1 MCLRCIRWKDSME
14 KKMQALQDALDKITA
29 QIPAINPSQHAT
41 TPAGHESNFQ
51 NMSSQDDAR
60 TDSLQQINSW
70 DVVIDPGTGAG
81 AAPGSCITSTVDA
94 TPPTVSQH
102 LDLVSKG
109 IISTE
114 SAELYFRTYMNRL
127 DHFVYSILGPDG
139 HESLDVVRHRSPL
152 LAAAICTV
160 GALHSRPNEADYD
173 SSRKE
178 LIHLSEGTSIVPNKD
193 LDDVRALC
201 IGSLWLADLAWP
213 LASLAV
219 RLATELQL
227 YKSLDKFLQ
236 GDRQHYLR
244 TRLYYHV
251 YVSDHHASIAFGRPP
266 MTRESE
272 PIRNAREFL
281 KSKHATEDDA
291 RLVSQVCRW
300 SLLSEIYDTFGV
312 DIDRPLSAKEVSQ
325 VRRLHVSLDSLR
337 AEWSDKFVA
346 NVHVGNYPRKGVSL
360 QYYFAKLYLCSHA
373 FRGPALSNAESL
385 PSDLLIERDEIADN
399 AVAAAMAILRYIIT
413 DTEAQTFLNGLPTYF
428 HVMVAFVFVF
438 LMKVSAQPMLNIRL
452 HKEEVKS
459 LISEAL
465 SALKVVTSSMH
476 HRHLL
481 VSITAS
487 IGDVMSRVQN
497 TEEQNVGL
505 VPDIRHEMEE
515 PDLLGH
521 DLAFDPYFLSTY
533 DFQMHQMMD
542 FDIDNELGNGG

>member
-1 MCLRCIRWKDSME
+1 ME

-29 QIPAINPSQHAT
+29 QIPEINSSQRT
-41 TPAGHESNFQ
+41 TSLIGHESHDPETFLQ
-51 NMSSQDDAR
+51 TGAQADSSQ
-60 TDSLQQINSW
+60 LIKSW

-81 AAPGSCITSTVDA
+81 AAPGSCITSTIDA
-94 TPPTVSQH
+94 TPPTVGQH

-114 SAELYFRTYMNRL
+114 SAESYFCVYMDRL
-127 DHFVYSILGPDG
+127 DHFVYSILGHDG
-139 HESLDVVRHRSPL
+139 YDSLDVVRHRSPL

-160 GALHSRPNEADYD
+160 GALHSRHNEADYNFC
-173 SSRKE
+173 RKE
-178 LIHLSEGTSIVPNKD
+178 LVYLSEKTSIVPNKN
-193 LDDVRALC
+193 LDDARAFC

-227 YKSLDKFLQ
+227 YKSLDKAIQ

-244 TRLYYHV
+244 ARLYYHV
-251 YVSDHHASIAFGRPP
+251 YISDHHASIAFGRPP
-266 MTRESE
+266 LTRESE

-281 KSKHATEDDA
+281 RSKHATEDDA

-325 VRRLHVSLDSLR
+325 VRRLRVSLDSLR
-337 AEWSDKFVA
+337 AEWSDKFVP

-373 FRGPALSNAESL
+373 FRGPASPTAVSL
-385 PSDLLIERDEIADN
+385 PPDLLIERDEIADT

-413 DTEAQTFLNGLPTYF
+413 DAEAQSFLNGLPTYF
-428 HVMVAFVFVF
+428 HVMVAFAFVF
-438 LMKVSAQPMLNIRL
+438 LMKVSAQSMLNIRL
-452 HKEEVKS
+452 HEEEVKS
-459 LISEAL
+459 LTLAAL
-465 SALKVVTSSMH
+465 SALKVVTCSMH

-487 IGDVMSRVQN
+487 IGDVIPRTQN
-497 TEEQNVGL
+497 TEDQSTAV
-505 VPDIRHEMEE
+505 VPDLRHEMEE

-542 FDIDNELGNGG
+542 FDIDNELGNDG

>member
-1 MCLRCIRWKDSME
+1 ME

-29 QIPAINPSQHAT
+29 QIPAINSSQHTT
-41 TPAGHESNFQ
+41 TPAGDESHLQEIPRQSDAQVDSFQ
-51 NMSSQDDAR
+51 QR
-60 TDSLQQINSW
+60 NSW
-70 DVVIDPGTGAG
+70 DIVIDPGTGAG
-81 AAPGSCITSTVDA
+81 AAPGSCITPTIDA
-94 TPPTVSQH
+94 TPSTVSQH

-114 SAELYFRTYMNRL
+114 SADSYFCVYTNRL
-127 DHFVYSILGPDG
+127 DHFVYSIIGHDG
-139 HESLDVVRHRSPL
+139 QESLDVVRHRSPL

-160 GALHSRPNEADYD
+160 GALHSRLNEADYD
-173 SSRKE
+173 SCRKE
-178 LIHLSEGTSIVPNKD
+178 LINLSERTSMVPNKN
-193 LDDVRALC
+193 LDDIRALC

-227 YKSLDKFLQ
+227 YKSLDKAIQ
-236 GDRQHYLR
+236 GDRQHHVR
-244 TRLYYHV
+244 ARLYYHV
-251 YVSDHHASIAFGRPP
+251 YISDHHASIAFGRPP
-266 MTRESE
+266 LTRESY
-272 PIRNAREFL
+272 PIRSAREFL

-325 VRRLHVSLDSLR
+325 VRRLRVALDSLR
-337 AEWSDKFVA
+337 AEWSDKFVP
-346 NVHVGNYPRKGVSL
+346 NVHVGNYPRKGVTL

-373 FRGPALSNAESL
+373 FRGPAPPNAGSL
-385 PSDLLIERDEIADN
+385 PPDLLIEMDEIADA

-413 DTEAQTFLNGLPTYF
+413 DTEAQTFFNGLPAYF
-428 HVMVAFVFVF
+428 HVMVAFAFVF

-452 HKEEVKS
+452 HKEEVTS

-481 VSITAS
+481 VSITDS
-487 IGDVMSRVQN
+487 VGDVMSRTQN
-497 TEEQNVGL
+497 EEEQSTASA
-505 VPDIRHEMEE
+505 PDIRHEMEE

-542 FDIDNELGNGG
+542 FDLDTGLVNDV